1 MAGLSPKLPLV
12 RTPEDGPYGLNKTFL
27 ETTKQNFKNLLLT
40 IPGER
45 VMDRNFGIGLKRFLF
60 EPDATFLRDEIEGRI
75 RNQLKQYLPHVVLV
89 DVEFQSSLVPSQ
101 AQLDS
106 HVLGIRLVYR
116 VEPFNQN
123 DFLDIT
129 VE

>member
-1 MAGLSPKLPLV
+1 MAGLSPKLPLFNS
-12 RTPEDGPYGLNKTFL
+12 ELDGPYGLNKTFL

-45 VMDRNFGIGLKRFLF
+45 LMDLNFGIGLKRYLF
-60 EPDATFLRDEIEGRI
+60 EPDVIFLRDEIEARI
-75 RNQLKQYLPHVVLV
+75 RNQLKRYLSHVILTNVS
-89 DVEFQSSLVPSQ
+89 FQSALDDEESSLSNQ
-101 AQLDS
+101 
-106 HVLGIRLVYR
+106 VLSVRVVYR
-116 VEPFNQN
+116 VLPFNEN

>member
-12 RTPEDGPYGLNKTFL
+12 RTAADGPYGLNKTFL

-45 VMDRNFGIGLKRFLF
+45 IMDLNFGIGLKRYLF

-75 RNQLKQYLPHVVLV
+75 RNQLRKYMPHVILV
-89 DVEFQSSLVPSQ
+89 DVEFQSSLDPSQ
-101 AQLDS
+101 EQLGD